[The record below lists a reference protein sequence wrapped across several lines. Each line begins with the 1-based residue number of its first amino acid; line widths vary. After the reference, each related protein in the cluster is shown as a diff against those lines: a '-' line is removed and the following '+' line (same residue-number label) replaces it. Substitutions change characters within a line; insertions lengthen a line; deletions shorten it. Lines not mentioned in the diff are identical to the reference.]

1 MAATLGTITAILQL
15 VDTAL
20 KAREYVKDF
29 HDAPKE
35 QRKLFSEMEDLRS
48 LLGELNKRAA
58 ASPSGEG
65 LQKMSPPLSAFKATM
80 EKFTATLGPVE
91 GLSKFTKRLT
101 WTLWS
106 KKEAVGYLEEL
117 ERMKGLITLW
127 LTMDIWDVGQKQ
139 IANQDSI
146 LNAVQEHRDHIDAEK
161 RRAILDWI
169 SPLNFLQRQ
178 ADIFSTLQPG
188 TGEWLLAEAQF
199 QDWKSGAEQVL
210 WCRGIPGAGKTVL
223 ASLVVNHL
231 ETRARNEN
239 LGLACIYLNHK
250 ETDTQTIPNLLG
262 GLLKQLILGTPI
274 PSEVNS
280 LYAHHS
286 SRQTRPAPDEF
297 RKALNSALVGYPQ
310 VYFIIDALDE
320 YPEHPRHLFLKHLAT
335 LVPQIKILLTSRPH
349 INLDSYFPNLK
360 IIEIQ
365 AAEEDIHRYL
375 DTQIENSVR
384 LSKHIRTRPELA
396 GEIQAKITG
405 NAKGMFLLAK
415 LHIESLAAKNTI
427 KAVKE
432 ALQHLPKDLDHTYDE
447 ALERINRQNEED
459 KQLGLLALT
468 WVANVKRP
476 LSVSEL
482 REALA
487 IEPEDTYL
495 DVDNL
500 LDMDIVL
507 SVCAGL
513 IIVDETV
520 SIIRLIHYTTQDYL
534 DSIQS
539 HTFPT
544 AHTTIVS
551 TCLTYMSFEEF
562 KDLPRSREEGEVLV
576 SAHPFLGYA
585 QYCLMHASG
594 QPEIHLQDK
603 IISFLVQVS
612 TWAIS
617 GIFWCDAIPWVDIA
631 QSFAPLC
638 IASACNLQKI
648 VRYLL
653 PQGIPSV
660 VKNTA
665 FCTASSYGHIQIVQ
679 LLVDEGANIH
689 FRGPWGN
696 ALQVASRN
704 GHKSVVQ
711 LLIEKGAKI
720 NVPAQDSEIAL
731 KEALRN
737 GHWHVAELLIES
749 GADVNG
755 RENSF
760 YRNVK
765 GDNWE
770 HALTIA
776 SRAGHKSIV
785 QLILKHGDVDA
796 ENYAYALQGASMG
809 GHKPVV
815 ELLLEIGG
823 AASAEH
829 YSSALN
835 LASKDGNV
843 ELVCL
848 LINKGA
854 DVNGQGGWFGNAL
867 QAASWNGQELVVR
880 LLIDKGANVHAQGK
894 AFGSALQAASAN
906 GHERIVQLLIEKGA
920 NVNGQGG
927 RFGSALQLALTR
939 GYKAVAQLLV
949 ENGAYDNSR
958 DANEAVT
965 QPLTE
970 DGADTNVA
978 RSYDPIYL
986 PGLKIGN
993 VNRSASRRKIVG
1005 TSKCTAAYVGKA
1017 SGEERKVKPP

>member
-1 MAATLGTITAILQL
+1 MAETLGTIAAILQL

-35 QRKLFSEMEDLRS
+35 QQKLFSEMEDLRS

-127 LTMDIWDVGQKQ
+127 LTMDIWDVGQKHM
-139 IANQDSI
+139 ANQDTI

-365 AAEEDIHRYL
+365 ATEKDIHRYL
-375 DTQIENSVR
+375 DIQIQDSVR

-405 NAKGMFLLAK
+405 NSKGMFLLAK

-427 KAVKE
+427 KSVRE

-520 SIIRLIHYTTQDYL
+520 SVVRLVHYTTQNYL
-534 DSIQS
+534 DSIRLAR
-539 HTFPT
+539 FPL
-544 AHTTIVS
+544 AHPIIVS
-551 TCLTYMSFEEF
+551 TCLTYLSFKEF
-562 KDLPRSREEGEVLV
+562 EVLPELSEDIMDMIV
-576 SAHPFLGYA
+576 AHPFLQYA
-585 QYCLMHASG
+585 QYWLMHARG
-594 QPEIHLQDK
+594 DPELCLQDK
-603 IISFLVQVS
+603 ILAFLSQAS
-612 TWAIS
+612 RWT
-617 GIFWCDAIPWVDIA
+617 GIWGDAAPWDYHHTNFRR
-631 QSFAPLC
+631 QMPMDNDTAPLC
-638 IASACNLQKI
+638 MSAACGLQRITGNLLGSGVDAHIIDAALGAAS
-648 VRYLL
+648 Y
-653 PQGIPSV
+653 
-660 VKNTA
+660 
-665 FCTASSYGHIQIVQ
+665 YGHIHMVQ
-679 LLVDEGANIH
+679 LLLTVGAN
-689 FRGPWGN
+689 
-696 ALQVASRN
+696 
-704 GHKSVVQ
+704 
-711 LLIEKGAKI
+711 
-720 NVPAQDSEIAL
+720 
-731 KEALRN
+731 
-737 GHWHVAELLIES
+737 
-749 GADVNG
+749 VNG
-755 RENSF
+755 IDP
-760 YRNVK
+760 Y
-765 GDNWE
+765 
-770 HALTIA
+770 
-776 SRAGHKSIV
+776 
-785 QLILKHGDVDA
+785 
-796 ENYAYALQGASMG
+796 Y
-809 GHKPVV
+809 
-815 ELLLEIGG
+815 
-823 AASAEH
+823 
-829 YSSALN
+829 
-835 LASKDGNV
+835 
-843 ELVCL
+843 
-848 LINKGA
+848 
-854 DVNGQGGWFGNAL
+854 FGPL
-867 QAASWNGQELVVR
+867 QAASSNGHELVVR
-880 LLIDKGANVHAQGK
+880 LLIDSGAHVNTQG
-894 AFGSALQAASAN
+894 GYYNNALNAASAN
-906 GHERIVQLLIEKGA
+906 GHEMVAQLLIKKGSDVNAEGEDYGSALHAASTWGHEHMVRLLIQNGANVNLQGGQYGTALQAASSRGNELVVQLLIERGA
-920 NVNGQGG
+920 DVNAEGGPYSNALQAASAAGHAAVVQLLLEHGVNVNSQGG
-927 RFGSALQLALTR
+927 YFGNSLQAASVMGHST
-939 GYKAVAQLLV
+939 VAQMLV
-949 ENGAYDNSR
+949 ENGVDIFCRNGPYGR
-958 DANEAVT
+958 YQT
-965 QPLTE
+965 PLQ
-970 DGADTNVA
+970 AA
-978 RSYDPIYL
+978 SAA
-986 PGLKIGN
+986 GN
-993 VNRSASRRKIVG
+993 TILVKLLRERG
-1005 TSKCTAAYVGKA
+1005 AAY
-1017 SGEERKVKPP
+1017 